1 MLLLARWYL
10 CIPTDELRD
19 FIADIDLI
27 PLLEFKLNAPIEEI
41 AMVAACKEKASRFSY
56 TEWYLAFCV
65 KVCDEAQ
72 VICIQDVQR
81 LIWSIDCQVFTVDI
95 SKEATCCLE
104 LMVGVNF
111 LKISCSVKLFRNLS
125 ESRRVHSSLVMHPE
139 LSHSFFHVLLDC
151 FLSAMQ
157 LSLVFFNFVL
167 LFDHHSL
174 QLAYLT
180 LENLHFFR

>member
-1 MLLLARWYL
+1 
-10 CIPTDELRD
+10 
-19 FIADIDLI
+19 
-27 PLLEFKLNAPIEEI
+27 
-41 AMVAACKEKASRFSY
+41 MVAACKEKAARFSY

-72 VICIQDVQR
+72 VIRIQDVQR

-95 SKEATCCLE
+95 SKKAACCLE

-111 LKISCSVKLFRNLS
+111 LKISCSVKLFCNLT

-139 LSHSFFHVLLDC
+139 LPHSFFHVLLYC
-151 FLSAMQ
+151 LLSAME
-157 LSLVFFNFVL
+157 LSLVFFNFIFL
-167 LFDHHSL
+167 LDHHSL
-174 QLAYLT
+174 QLADLT